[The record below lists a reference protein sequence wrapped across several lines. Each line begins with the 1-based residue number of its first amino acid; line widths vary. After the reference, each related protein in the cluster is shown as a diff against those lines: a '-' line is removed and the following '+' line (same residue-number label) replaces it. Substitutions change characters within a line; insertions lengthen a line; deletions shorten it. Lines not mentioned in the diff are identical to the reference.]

1 MASAHIRCIFLM
13 RKYLLNADYM
23 FVYKRCCE
31 DFTIFILPTMERS
44 LWDHIFNVFFKDP
57 NLSKKFFFS
66 DTSRSYVK
74 CAPLHC
80 YTWYLHY
87 SGVFRS
93 YTHLDKRKIMLMR
106 PFFQLIWKTKD
117 KRRSTNMSEL
127 VTCAFSSISLKSIF
141 TRALIRSQGIVACRV
156 TLTAMF
162 TRQALV
168 YVYKRKE

>member
-1 MASAHIRCIFLM
+1 MLITCLCINVVAKILL
-13 RKYLLNADYM
+13 YLSYQRWRGLFGTTYSM
-23 FVYKRCCE
+23 FSLK
-31 DFTIFILPTMERS
+31 IL
-44 LWDHIFNVFFKDP
+44 ICQ
-57 NLSKKFFFS
+57 KKFFFS

-106 PFFQLIWKTKD
+106 PFFQLVWKTKD

>member
-1 MASAHIRCIFLM
+1 MLITCLCINVVANISL
-13 RKYLLNADYM
+13 YLSYQRWRGLFGTTYSM
-23 FVYKRCCE
+23 FSLK
-31 DFTIFILPTMERS
+31 IL
-44 LWDHIFNVFFKDP
+44 ICQ
-57 NLSKKFFFS
+57 KKFSFQTLL
-66 DTSRSYVK
+66 DHVK

-117 KRRSTNMSEL
+117 KRRITNMSEL